1 LTITLYYRGMTNE
14 PAAAEPE
21 SFNDLLAVARLR
33 WLNRMR
39 AALAE
44 RGFTSFRRGDGAWV
58 RILGYEPQGLGE
70 MAEFIGISRQAATK
84 MADSLERRGYVV
96 RKDDDA
102 DRRRVVLHLTDLGRR
117 YEQAII
123 EVVDNL
129 DDSFRASVSPA
140 DLEAAFRVLHIAAGA
155 VDTAADV

>member
-1 LTITLYYRGMTNE
+1 MADDS
-14 PAAAEPE
+14 AAVEPE
-21 SFNDLLAVARLR
+21 SFNDLLALARLR

-44 RGFTSFRRGDGAWV
+44 RGFTTFRRGDGAWV

-84 MADSLERRGYVV
+84 MADSLESRGYVE

-129 DDSFRASVSPA
+129 DESFRASVSPA
-140 DLEAAFRVLHIAAGA
+140 DLEAAFRVLHVAAGDA
-155 VDTAADV
+155 EMPADV